1 MHLRDKSLLISLFVV
16 ASFLYINP
24 ALAAQDNLSS
34 RLLLN
39 LGIIHDSNFYYDP
52 IDERSVTT
60 YLVQPGIE
68 LGYETGKS
76 EFALS
81 YMLNANY
88 YDESAEDDFYG
99 HTASFIGDIAL
110 SDRLSLNLSDN
121 FVYTRDTSELDDL
134 GNIRTRDKY
143 YRNRFSG
150 MFSLDFEP
158 KFTTQFG
165 YQNWITNYK
174 EDFNT
179 DSMGNQGIFDL
190 IYHLNSSTSL
200 DLEYH
205 YWDMDYDGPTSDYT
219 SNQLSLVARKE
230 FRIIDLEAAVGYQNR
245 KFDEPGLDDI
255 DVVPYRFILNGHS
268 SSGKSRFSLSFA
280 QNFNFLETTNQG
292 YYEANR
298 FSLRLGHDLTGKIT
312 VGLNGYFQNSDYVD
326 SIRDDDTYNILAD
339 INYQIRERIAFYV
352 SASYENRDSTIPLAE
367 YENTEIIGELRF
379 SHDIAK

>member
-1 MHLRDKSLLISLFVV
+1 MYLRVKLLLILFFVSVSLLFV
-16 ASFLYINP
+16 NH
-24 ALAAQDNLSS
+24 ALAAQNNLSS

-39 LGIIHDSNFYYDP
+39 LGVLHDSNFYYDP
-52 IDERSVTT
+52 IDERGVTT

-99 HTASFIGDIAL
+99 HSASFLGEIAL

-121 FVYTRDTSELDDL
+121 FVYTRDTSELDEL
-134 GNIRTRDKY
+134 GNIRTREKY
-143 YRNRFSG
+143 SRNQFRG
-150 MFSLDFEP
+150 IFSLDFEP

-174 EDFNT
+174 EDFRT
-179 DSMGNQGIFDL
+179 DSTGNQGIFDL

-205 YWDMDYDGPTSDYT
+205 YWDMDYDGPISDYT
-219 SNQLSLVARKE
+219 SNQLSLVTRKE
-230 FRIIDLEAAVGYQNR
+230 FRIIELEAAVGYQNR
-245 KFDEPGLDDI
+245 EFDDPGREDI
-255 DVVPYRFILNGHS
+255 DVIPYRFILRGHS
-268 SSGKSRFSLSFA
+268 SSGKSRASLSFA
-280 QNFNFLETTNQG
+280 QNFNFLETSDGG
-292 YYEANR
+292 YYKANR
-298 FSLRLGHDLTGKIT
+298 FSLRLAHDLTGKIT
-312 VGLNGYFQNSDYVD
+312 VGVNGYFQNSAYENSV
-326 SIRDDDTYNILAD
+326 RDDDTYNIMAD
-339 INYQIRERIAFYV
+339 INYQFMDRLAFYF
-352 SASYENRDSTIPLAE
+352 SAGYENRDSNIMLAD
-367 YENTEIIGELRF
+367 YKNTEIMGQLRF

>member
-1 MHLRDKSLLISLFVV
+1 MHLRDKSLLISLFMA
-16 ASFLYINP
+16 ASLINVNS
-24 ALAAQDNLSS
+24 AFAARNNLSS
-34 RLLLN
+34 ALLFN
-39 LGIIHDSNFYYDP
+39 LGIIYDSNFYFRSA
-52 IDERSVTT
+52 DEIGVTT
-60 YLVQPGIE
+60 FLVQPGIE

-81 YMLNANY
+81 YMLDANY

-99 HTASFIGDIAL
+99 HTASFRGDIAL
-110 SDRLSLNLSDN
+110 SDRLSFNLSDN

-205 YWDMDYDGPTSDYT
+205 YWDMDYDGSISDYT

-230 FRIIDLEAAVGYQNR
+230 FRIIDFEAAVGYQNR
-245 KFDEPGLDDI
+245 EFDEPGLSDI
-255 DVVPYRFILNGHS
+255 DVVPYRFILRGQS
-268 SSGKSRFSLSFA
+268 SSGKSRFLLSFA
-280 QNFNFLETTNQG
+280 QNFNFIESFDQG

-298 FSLRLGHDLTGKIT
+298 FSLRLDHDLRGKIT
-312 VGLNGYFQNSDYVD
+312 VGFNGYFQNSDYID
-326 SIRDDDTYNILAD
+326 SIRVDDTYNVLAD
-339 INYQIRERIAFYV
+339 INYQIRDRIALYL
-352 SASYENRDSTIPLAE
+352 SAGYENRDSTIPLAE
-367 YENTEIIGELRF
+367 YENTEIIGQLRF